1 MPRKEAN
8 IPTEW
13 LSVAESSSA
22 QFVSIHTGAMKEEDW
37 GQINFPKVEA
47 LTLFFDAEQYCLP
60 TFLHSMSNLKVLIV
74 YNYSSQRVTLS
85 GLPSFPS
92 SVQIR
97 SVLLYELIVPS
108 SFYENC
114 RSWERLEK
122 LYICGCEDLGNITPV
137 DKDKE
142 SEALNFPKLL
152 EINFDDCYGLSELPI
167 KLSNITS
174 LQMLSVTNCH
184 LIKTLPDLEALSSLR
199 VLRFYGCTTL
209 SRLPPSISKLA
220 RLEYLDISFC
230 YNLEDLPAEFDH
242 LPNLKTLDIRCS
254 GLKKLPNVRPRS
266 LERVIIL
273 ESEKESRA
281 AWSSIFVVQ
290 NDGIEKGHPSVLS
303 LLMNFFVSSMM
314 EKLAHLSIC
323 SLE

>member
-13 LSVAESSSA
+13 LSAAQSSSA

-47 LTLFFDAEQYCLP
+47 LTLFFDAKQYCLP
-60 TFLHSMSNLKVLIV
+60 TFLQSMSNLKVLIV

-85 GLPSFPS
+85 GLPSFLS
-92 SVQIR
+92 SVQIK
-97 SVLLYELIVPS
+97 SVLLYKLIVPS

-122 LYICGCEDLGNITPV
+122 LYICLCEDLGNIIPV

-152 EINFDDCYGLSELPI
+152 EINFDHCSELRELPI

-184 LIKTLPDLEALSSLR
+184 LIKNLPVDLETLSSLR
-199 VLRFYGCTTL
+199 VLRLSACTSL

-220 RLEYLDISFC
+220 KLEYFDISC
-230 YNLEDLPAEFDH
+230 TSLGDLPAEFEH
-242 LPNLKTLDIRCS
+242 LPNLKTLDMRECS
-254 GLKKLPNVRPRS
+254 RLKKLPNVKPKR
-266 LERVIIL
+266 LERVIIY
-273 ESEKESRA
+273 ETEKESRGAWRKSPA
-281 AWSSIFVVQ
+281 AWSSILHAVAMS
-290 NDGIEKGHPSVLS
+290 NSLDWLS
-303 LLMNFFVSSMM
+303 D
-314 EKLAHLSIC
+314 H
-323 SLE
+323 